1 MKTFWE
7 NISQIAQGQLFSG
20 GYLSKEAVD
29 RLTANR
35 KGGKTVRTAK
45 PKQKKKLPW
54 PRLAIPH

>member
-1 MKTFWE
+1 MKSFWE

-20 GYLSKEAVD
+20 GYLSKEAID

-35 KGGKTVRTAK
+35 KRGKTTSEL
-45 PKQKKKLPW
+45 PKQHKKHPW